1 MAARGILT
9 KRIALLLVGLLL
21 AVIVIGGASRLS
33 AAAVYAQQG
42 TATTGVTA
50 KRPVLQ
56 AACDHCP
63 WGALGN
69 LVKKIMGSYG
79 YDVQVCLS
87 CSGREAARIVAKRLL
102 PPEIT
107 DRQFAE
113 GTLVNPDGPI
123 DFGVTGIDAVRRAY
137 NGNANFPEGAFK
149 NLRVIAR
156 IENPSYL
163 MVAVTKESGITNL
176 KQVRERKMPVRIL
189 AGVGALVAPVLAYYN
204 LTPKDV
210 EALGGAIYAGNALLK
225 NSNFDII
232 IGSGVLANNPEGN
245 MWYEMSAKK
254 DLVFLPLPDDLR
266 QKLASEDT
274 AQLVD
279 IPFRYMRG
287 VGDKPI
293 PTVGTSGEAVYGR
306 DDLPNQFA
314 YDVAKGLDEQHGLLK
329 WAVVPFSYD
338 PATVADGGGVPLHPG
353 AERYYRERGYLK
365 SEVLAR

>member
-1 MAARGILT
+1 MIAHGVSTGTISRLGSVVLISAAV
-9 KRIALLLVGLLL
+9 LLLP
-21 AVIVIGGASRLS
+21 AGAH
-33 AAAVYAQQG
+33 AQQG
-42 TATTGVTA
+42 TPATGVAA

-69 LVKKIMGSYG
+69 LVKKIMVSYG

-87 CSGREAARIVAKRLL
+87 CSGREGTRIVAKRLY
-102 PPEIT
+102 PPQIS

-123 DFGVTGIDAVRRAY
+123 DFGVTGVDFVRRAY
-137 NGNANFPEGAFK
+137 DGTANFPDGPFG
-149 NLRVIAR
+149 NLRMIAR

-163 MVAVTKESGITNL
+163 MVAVTKESGITDL
-176 KQVRERKMPVRIL
+176 RQVRERKMPVRIL
-189 AGVGALVAPVLAYYN
+189 QGLGMTAQVLAYYQ

-210 EALGGAIYAGNALLK
+210 ESLGGAIYAGNALLK

-232 IGSGVLANNPEGN
+232 IGNGVLANNPEGD
-245 MWYEMSAKK
+245 MWYEMSRRK
-254 DLVFLPLPDDLR
+254 DLVFLPLPEDLR
-266 QKLASEDT
+266 RQLAKEQG
-274 AQLVD
+274 AQLVE

-293 PTVGTSGEAVYGR
+293 ATVGTSGEAIYGR
-306 DDLPNQFA
+306 DDLPDQFA
-314 YDVAKGLDEQHGLLK
+314 YEVAKGLDEQHGLLK
-329 WAVVPFSYD
+329 WAIMPFSYD

-365 SEVLAR
+365 QDLVVK

>member
-1 MAARGILT
+1 MSIRAPMRLASLLFGLLIA
-9 KRIALLLVGLLL
+9 ALLL
-21 AVIVIGGASRLS
+21 AP
-33 AAAVYAQQG
+33 AAYAQAG
-42 TATTGVTA
+42 APATGVA
-50 KRPVLQ
+50 VKRPVLQ
-56 AACDHCP
+56 GACDHCP
-63 WGALGN
+63 WGALAN
-69 LVKKIMGSYG
+69 MVKKIMTRYG

-87 CSGREAARIVAKRLL
+87 CSGREAARIVARRLY

-137 NGNANFPEGAFK
+137 DGTANFPEGAFR

-156 IENPSYL
+156 IEDPAYL
-163 MVAVTKESGITNL
+163 MVAVTRQSGLTDL

-189 AGVGALVAPVLAYYN
+189 AGVGSVVAPTLAYYN

-210 EALGGAIYAGNALLK
+210 EGLGGVIYAGNALLK
-225 NSNFDII
+225 NANFDVI

-245 MWYEMSAKK
+245 MWYEMSLKK

-266 QKLASEDT
+266 QKLVREQG

-287 VGDKPI
+287 VGDTPV
-293 PTVGTSGEAVYGR
+293 PTVGMSGEAVYGR
-306 DDLPNQFA
+306 DDLPDQFA

-338 PATVADGGGVPLHPG
+338 AATVADGGGVPLHPG

-365 SEVLAR
+365 PEVLAR

>member
-1 MAARGILT
+1 VTTSTIVLR
-9 KRIALLLVGLLL
+9 RIARLLLVALMG
-21 AVIVIGGASRLS
+21 
-33 AAAVYAQQG
+33 AAAVSWPAAVSAQQ
-42 TATTGVTA
+42 ATPATGVA
-50 KRPVLQ
+50 VKRPVLQ

-69 LVKKIMGSYG
+69 MVKKIMSSYG
-79 YDVQVCLS
+79 YEVQVCLS
-87 CSGREAARIVAKRLL
+87 CSGREGARIVARRLM
-102 PPEIT
+102 PPQIS

-113 GTLVNPDGPI
+113 GTLVNPQGPI
-123 DFGVTGIDAVRRAY
+123 DFGVTGADFVRRAY
-137 NGNANFPEGAFK
+137 DGTAGFPDGPFR
-149 NLRVIAR
+149 NLRMIAR
-156 IENPSYL
+156 IENPAYL
-163 MVAVTKESGITNL
+163 MVAATKESGITDL
-176 KQVRERKMPVRIL
+176 RQVSERRLPVRIL
-189 AGVGALVAPVLAYYN
+189 QGVGITAPVLAYYH

-225 NSNFDII
+225 NPDFDII

-245 MWYEMSAKK
+245 MWYEMSMRK
-254 DLVFLPLPDDLR
+254 DLVFLPLPEELR
-266 QKLASEDT
+266 QKLVKEQG

-287 VGDKPI
+287 VGDRPI

-306 DDLPNQFA
+306 DDLPDQFA

-365 SEVLAR
+365 PDLAAK

>member
-1 MAARGILT
+1 MILRGMT
-9 KRIALLLVGLLL
+9 KRIALLLVARLL
-21 AVIVIGGASRLS
+21 AVVVIGGASLLS

-42 TATTGVTA
+42 TTTTGVAA

-69 LVKKIMGSYG
+69 LVKRIMGSYG

-87 CSGREAARIVAKRLL
+87 CSGREAARIVARRLR

-123 DFGVTGIDAVRRAY
+123 DFGVTGIEAVRRAY
-137 NGNANFPEGAFK
+137 NGTAGFPEGAFK

-163 MVAVTKESGITNL
+163 MVAATKESGITDL

-254 DLVFLPLPDDLR
+254 ELLFLPLPDDLR
-266 QKLASEDT
+266 QKLAGEDA

>member
-1 MAARGILT
+1 MIGRDFGRG
-9 KRIALLLVGLLL
+9 RFALLLLL
-21 AVIVIGGASRLS
+21 ALIGAASAL
-33 AAAVYAQQG
+33 ATAAVA
-42 TATTGVTA
+42 AEPNPPATGVAA

-69 LVKKIMGSYG
+69 MVKKIMGSYG

-87 CSGREAARIVAKRLL
+87 CSGREAARIVAKRLF

-137 NGNANFPEGAFK
+137 DGTANFPEGAFK

-156 IENPSYL
+156 IENPAYL
-163 MVAVTKESGITNL
+163 MVAVTKESGLTDL
-176 KQVRERKMPVRIL
+176 REVRERRMPVRVL
-189 AGVGALVAPVLAYYN
+189 AGVGTLVAPVLAYYG

-225 NSNFDII
+225 NANFDVI

-245 MWYEMSAKK
+245 MWYEMSSKK
-254 DLVFLPLPDDLR
+254 DLVFLALPDDLR
-266 QKLASEDT
+266 QKLAREDG

-287 VGDKPI
+287 VGDKPV

-306 DDLPNQFA
+306 DDLPPEFA

>member
-1 MAARGILT
+1 MIGRDFGRG
-9 KRIALLLVGLLL
+9 RFALLLLVAL
-21 AVIVIGGASRLS
+21 IGGASALS
-33 AAAVYAQQG
+33 RAAVAAEQNPP
-42 TATTGVTA
+42 ATGVAA

-69 LVKKIMGSYG
+69 MVKKIMGPYG

-87 CSGREAARIVAKRLL
+87 CSGREAARIVAKRLF

-113 GTLVNPDGPI
+113 GTLVNPDGRI

-137 NGNANFPEGAFK
+137 DGTANFPEGAFK

-156 IENPSYL
+156 IENPAYL
-163 MVAVTKESGITNL
+163 MVAVTKESGLTDL
-176 KQVRERKMPVRIL
+176 KQVRERRMPVRIL
-189 AGVGALVAPVLAYYN
+189 AGVGTLVAPVLAYYG

-225 NSNFDII
+225 NPNFDVI

-245 MWYEMSAKK
+245 MWYEMSLKK
-254 DLVFLPLPDDLR
+254 DLVFLALPDDLR
-266 QKLASEDT
+266 QKLAREDR
-274 AQLVD
+274 AELVD

-287 VGDKPI
+287 VGDKPV

-306 DDLPNQFA
+306 DDLPLEFA

>member
-1 MAARGILT
+1 MTERDPSRIGIGT
-9 KRIALLLVGLLL
+9 RRIALLLFV
-21 AVIVIGGASRLS
+21 ASVGGASLLPM
-33 AAAVYAQQG
+33 AAVHAQQG
-42 TATTGVTA
+42 TPTSGVAA

-56 AACDHCP
+56 GACDHCP

-69 LVKKIMGSYG
+69 LVKKVMTSYG

-87 CSGREAARIVAKRLL
+87 CSGREAARIVAKRLF
-102 PPEIT
+102 PPEIS

-113 GTLVNPDGPI
+113 GTLVNPNGRI
-123 DFGVTGIDAVRRAY
+123 DFGVTGTDAVRRAY
-137 NGNANFPEGAFK
+137 DGTANFPEGAFR
-149 NLRVIAR
+149 NLRIIAR
-156 IENPSYL
+156 IENPAYL
-163 MVAVTKESGITNL
+163 MVAVTKESGITDL
-176 KQVRERKMPVRIL
+176 KQVRERRMPVRIL
-189 AGVGALVAPVLAYYN
+189 AGVGAMVAPVLAYYN

-225 NSNFDII
+225 NSNFDVI
-232 IGSGVLANNPEGN
+232 IGNGVLANNPEGN

-266 QKLASEDT
+266 QKLAREEG
-274 AQLVD
+274 AQLVE

-287 VGDKPI
+287 VGDKPV
-293 PTVGTSGEAVYGR
+293 PTVGSSGEAVYGR
-306 DDLPNQFA
+306 DDLPPEFA

-365 SEVLAR
+365 SEALAR

>member
-1 MAARGILT
+1 MTIRTIGR
-9 KRIALLLVGLLL
+9 RIVALLLLVTL
-21 AVIVIGGASRLS
+21 I
-33 AAAVYAQQG
+33 AAATLLPAPASAQQN
-42 TATTGVTA
+42 APATGVAA

-69 LVKKIMGSYG
+69 LVKKIMASSG

-87 CSGREAARIVAKRLL
+87 CSGREAPRIVAKRSL

-123 DFGVTGIDAVRRAY
+123 DFGVTGMDAVRRAY
-137 NGNANFPEGAFK
+137 DGTANFPEGAFR
-149 NLRVIAR
+149 NLRIIAR
-156 IENPSYL
+156 IENPAYL
-163 MVAVTKESGITNL
+163 MVAVTKESGITDL

-189 AGVGALVAPVLAYYN
+189 AGVGALVAPVLAYYG

-210 EALGGAIYAGNALLK
+210 TALGGAIYPGNALLK
-225 NSNFDII
+225 NANFDVI

-245 MWYEMSAKK
+245 MWYEMSLKK
-254 DLVFLPLPDDLR
+254 DLVFLPVPEDLR
-266 QKLASEDT
+266 QKLAREDG
-274 AQLVD
+274 AQLVE

-287 VGDKPI
+287 VGDKPV
-293 PTVGTSGEAVYGR
+293 PVVGTSGEAVYGR
-306 DDLPNQFA
+306 DDLPQQFA
-314 YDVAKGLDEQHGLLK
+314 YDVAKALDEQHGLLK

-365 SEVLAR
+365 AEAAAR

>member
-1 MAARGILT
+1 MTARSDAT
-9 KRIALLLVGLLL
+9 RRIARLLFAAL
-21 AVIVIGGASRLS
+21 IGSARLLS
-33 AAAVYAQQG
+33 ADAVYAQQS
-42 TATTGVTA
+42 THTTGVAA

-69 LVKKIMGSYG
+69 LVKKIMASYG

-87 CSGREAARIVAKRLL
+87 CSGREGARIVAKRLF
-102 PPEIT
+102 PPEIS

-123 DFGVTGIDAVRRAY
+123 DFGVTGVDFVRRAY
-137 NGNANFPEGAFK
+137 DGTANFPEGAFK
-149 NLRVIAR
+149 NLRMIAR

-163 MVAVTKESGITNL
+163 ILAVTKESGITDL
-176 KQVRERKMPVRIL
+176 KQVRERRMPVRIL

-210 EALGGAIYAGNALLK
+210 EALGGTIYAGNALLK

-254 DLVFLPLPDDLR
+254 DLLFLPLPDDLR
-266 QKLASEDT
+266 QKVVAQGE
-274 AQLVD
+274 AQLVE

-287 VGDKPI
+287 VGDKPV

-306 DDLPNQFA
+306 DDLPDQFA
-314 YDVAKGLDEQHGLLK
+314 YDVARGLDEQHGLLK

-338 PATVADGGGVPLHPG
+338 PATVTDGGGVPLHPG

-365 SEVLAR
+365 SELLAR

>member
-1 MAARGILT
+1 MIARGIRKTTL
-9 KRIALLLVGLLL
+9 LLLVTLIAGAGLL
-21 AVIVIGGASRLS
+21 S
-33 AAAVYAQQG
+33 APVFAQQS
-42 TATTGVTA
+42 TPATGVAA

-69 LVKKIMGSYG
+69 LVKKIMASSG
-79 YDVQVCLS
+79 YEVQICLS
-87 CSGREAARIVAKRLL
+87 CSGREATRIVAKRLL
-102 PPEIT
+102 PPQIT

-113 GTLVNPDGPI
+113 GTLVNPDGAI
-123 DFGVTGIDAVRRAY
+123 DFGVTGMDAVRRAY
-137 NGNANFPEGAFK
+137 DGTANFPEGAFR
-149 NLRVIAR
+149 NLRIIAR
-156 IENPSYL
+156 IENPAYL
-163 MVAVTKESGITNL
+163 MVAVTKESGITDL

-189 AGVGALVAPVLAYYN
+189 AGVGTLVAPVLSYYN

-225 NSNFDII
+225 NSNFDVI
-232 IGSGVLANNPEGN
+232 IGNGVLANNPEGN
-245 MWYEMSAKK
+245 MWYEMSLKK

-266 QKLASEDT
+266 QKLVRDDG
-274 AQLVD
+274 AQLVE

-287 VGDKPI
+287 VGDKPV
-293 PTVGTSGEAVYGR
+293 PTVGISGEAVYGR
-306 DDLPNQFA
+306 DDLPASFA
-314 YDVAKGLDEQHGLLK
+314 YDVAKALDEQHGLLK

-365 SEVLAR
+365 SEAAAR